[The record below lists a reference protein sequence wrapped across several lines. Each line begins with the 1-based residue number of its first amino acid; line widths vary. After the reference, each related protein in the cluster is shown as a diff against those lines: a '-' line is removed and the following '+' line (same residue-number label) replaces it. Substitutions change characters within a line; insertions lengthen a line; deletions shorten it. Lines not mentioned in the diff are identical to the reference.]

1 MPGSANSA
9 RPRQRA
15 RSAPPDGSGSGDSS
29 PGQASTGQASTG
41 QASQPDYRVEALAKG
56 LRVLSVFS
64 ERRPTWRITDIAA
77 EVSLP
82 LPTAYRIVM
91 TLTSEGYL
99 EHLPS
104 GEYRP
109 GVRVLTLG
117 TAALRSLDLVE
128 LATPRLQELA
138 EASGETVNL
147 AVLTGDQV
155 LYLVRLRN
163 SDLVTANIRVG
174 SRLPAVHTSIGKL
187 LLAFLDSAELERVVT
202 ADSFTGNAGPNAK
215 RSLDELRPEL
225 ATIRAQGWAMQ
236 DEELAYGLRS
246 VAAPVRGESGAV
258 IAGANLALPSRDWPV
273 QRVARELRPM
283 VLDTCREIS
292 RLLGHR
298 GQ

>member
-9 RPRQRA
+9 RSQRA
-15 RSAPPDGSGSGDSS
+15 RGAPPASS
-29 PGQASTGQASTG
+29 PESAGTG

-64 ERRPTWRITDIAA
+64 ERRPTWRITDIAT

-138 EASGETVNL
+138 NATGETVNL

-163 SDLVTANIRVG
+163 SDLVTAHIRVG
-174 SRLPAVHTSIGKL
+174 SRLPGVHPSIGKL
-187 LLAFLDSAELERVVT
+187 LLAFLDGADLERAIT
-202 ADSFTGNAGPNAK
+202 ADSFTGHAGPNAK

-225 ATIRAQGWAMQ
+225 AAIRAQGWAMQ

-246 VAAPVRGESGAV
+246 VAAPVRGESGTV
-258 IAGANLALPSRDWPV
+258 
-273 QRVARELRPM
+273 
-283 VLDTCREIS
+283 
-292 RLLGHR
+292 
-298 GQ
+298 